1 MYKRQEVKKETKDGM
16 TSGQA
21 KKYQE
26 LSSSIKSTRK
36 ELNQTEK
43 SLKGMNTS
51 SKKGIGFIGKM
62 AGAFTVATLA
72 ASAFQKISRAV
83 TQAITNGV
91 DTFRKYE
98 FAMSKVKAISGA
110 RTKIDL
116 LFNNCS

>member
-1 MYKRQEVKKETKDGM
+1 M

-21 KKYQE
+21 FKKYQE

-62 AGAFTVATLA
+62 AGCFTVATLA
-72 ASAFQKISRAV
+72 ASAFQKNIKGG
-83 TQAITNGV
+83 N
-91 DTFRKYE
+91 
-98 FAMSKVKAISGA
+98 SGYY
-110 RTKIDL
+110 KW
-116 LFNNCS
+116 C